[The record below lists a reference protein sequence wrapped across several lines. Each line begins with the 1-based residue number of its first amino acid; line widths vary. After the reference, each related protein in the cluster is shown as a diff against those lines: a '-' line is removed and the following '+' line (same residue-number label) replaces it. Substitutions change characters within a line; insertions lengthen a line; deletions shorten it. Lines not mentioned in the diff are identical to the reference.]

1 MANADLIG
9 RSNRALAESQKFG
22 LGAGVLVIAAIG
34 FNALLCLVNTRIA
47 PIHNSYVVL
56 SEVVIIG
63 AALAASFRIMEPR
76 YVVIIAAM
84 IAYTAMLAVLRSM
97 VSPEAGL
104 DFKVSRDFL
113 IPIAFL
119 LLGRSETNIK
129 VADYTVYVAT
139 ALVLAFAVFEFFSLD
154 SFLRIFSITDYYVA
168 RGTLDPSDPS
178 LQWASG
184 LMISGIRPE
193 EQGRTLLPF
202 LGDHRVSSLFLEPI
216 GLGNFGFI
224 VAIWSIAR
232 SKMEQRLRL
241 WSILAGVALVILSD
255 TRFNAFFLGVG
266 VVILFANPRITKLP
280 VAALP
285 VVLIAGLCLAAAGA
299 AGGPDVP
306 MLDGVSLKDRLLYS
320 GRVLLDF
327 DILNWLGVE
336 AARVQTFD
344 AGYAYVISNAGVI
357 GLAAFW
363 VWFMT
368 LAGKSRYFY
377 AFRNAN
383 AAYFAV
389 LFCISESQ
397 FTIKTA
403 ALLWFLMGALSVAKD
418 PRLVPAV
425 RERSPLRL
433 RRKADVEEATLA

>member
-1 MANADLIG
+1 MLAD
-9 RSNRALAESQKFG
+9 SQRFG
-22 LGAGVLVIAAIG
+22 LGAGVLVIGAIG
-34 FNALLCLVNTRIA
+34 FNALLCLINTRIA

-56 SEVVIIG
+56 SEVVIIA
-63 AALAASFRIMEPR
+63 AALAASFRTMEPK

-97 VSPEAGL
+97 ASPEAGL
-104 DFKVSRDFL
+104 DLKTSRDFL
-113 IPIAFL
+113 IPIVFL

-139 ALVLAFAVFEFFSLD
+139 ALVLAFAVFEFFSLN

-193 EQGRTLLPF
+193 EQGRALLPF
-202 LGDHRVSSLFLEPI
+202 LGDHRISSLFLEPI

-232 SKMEQRLRL
+232 SKMEQQWRL
-241 WSILAGVALVILSD
+241 WSILAGVALIILSD
-255 TRFNAFFLGVG
+255 TRFNALFLGVG
-266 VVILFANPRITKLP
+266 VVILLANPRITKLA
-280 VAALP
+280 VGALP
-285 VVLIAGLCLAAAGA
+285 VVLIAGLCLAAASA

-306 MLDGVSLKDRLLYS
+306 MLDGISLKDRLLYS

-327 DILNWLGVE
+327 DVLNWLGIE

-344 AGYAYVISNAGVI
+344 AGYAYVISNVGVI

-363 VWFMT
+363 IWFMT
-368 LAGKSRYFY
+368 LAGRNRYFY

-418 PRLVPAV
+418 PRLVRLARGRPPV
-425 RERSPLRL
+425 RL